1 MSLELFSELLLLHS
15 REIPNLPVMQQQQFG
30 MLELMLV

>member
-15 REIPNLPVMQQQQFG
+15 QEILNLLVMQQQQFG
-30 MLELMLV
+30 MLD